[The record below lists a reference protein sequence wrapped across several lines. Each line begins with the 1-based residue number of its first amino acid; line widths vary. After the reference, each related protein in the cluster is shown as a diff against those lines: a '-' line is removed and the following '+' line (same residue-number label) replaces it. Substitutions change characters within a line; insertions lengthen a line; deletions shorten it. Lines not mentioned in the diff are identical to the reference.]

1 MRYTYPVTLTIDE
14 TDGGFVVTFPDL
26 PEAVTQGETEV
37 EALSAAAD
45 CIEEAIAAR
54 IDDGLEIP
62 EPSEILGPT
71 VPLPLEMALKASLF
85 LAVREAG
92 VSKSDLARRLDV
104 NEKEARRMLDP
115 HHHTRLVALERALRA
130 FGKVV
135 ELSVV

>member
-26 PEAVTQGETEV
+26 PEAVTQGETEA

-115 HHHTRLVALERALRA
+115 HHHTRLVTLERALRA

>member
-1 MRYTYPVTLTIDE
+1 
-14 TDGGFVVTFPDL
+14 
-26 PEAVTQGETEV
+26 
-37 EALSAAAD
+37 
-45 CIEEAIAAR
+45 
-54 IDDGLEIP
+54 
-62 EPSEILGPT
+62 
-71 VPLPLEMALKASLF
+71 MALKASLF

>member
-26 PEAVTQGETEV
+26 PEAVTQGETEA